1 MVSKRYVPRI
11 VERELDELLGL
22 FGAVLIE
29 GPKWCGKTTTAMTR
43 SASKLL
49 LTDPARN
56 FENRLRA
63 ESDPALAIS
72 GKAPRLIDEW
82 QEVPKLWDAARFEC
96 DSRGG
101 EPGQFIFTG
110 SATPRDEERPM
121 HSGAGRFAKM
131 RMDTMTLFELGESS
145 GEVSLSNIISG
156 KRCEGAFGSMDSVT
170 IAERVVRGGWP
181 AAIGRDA
188 LAASAMAR
196 RYIDMVAEEDLTRVD
211 GVRRDPD
218 KVRAVISSL
227 ARNESTLATIKTLV
241 SDLGGEVAR
250 QTASSYISLLARL
263 SFVRDI
269 PAWSPAMRSP
279 VHLRESRKHHL
290 ADPSLAAA
298 ALGATPEALLG
309 DFKTLGL
316 LFESLALHDLWVYA
330 RANGM
335 GLYHYHDARDLEVDA
350 VVARPGG
357 AWVPVEVKLSSAQLD
372 EASDN
377 LVAVEGR
384 MVAAGNEPPAA
395 KVAVIGYGS
404 QAHVTE
410 RGVQVVPLDV
420 LAP

>member
-1 MVSKRYVPRI
+1 
-11 VERELDELLGL
+11 
-22 FGAVLIE
+22 
-29 GPKWCGKTTTAMTR
+29 
-43 SASKLL
+43 
-49 LTDPARN
+49 
-56 FENRLRA
+56 
-63 ESDPALAIS
+63 
-72 GKAPRLIDEW
+72 
-82 QEVPKLWDAARFEC
+82 
-96 DSRGG
+96 
-101 EPGQFIFTG
+101 
-110 SATPRDEERPM
+110 M

-145 GEVSLSNIISG
+145 GAVPLSGIVSG
-156 KRCEGAFGSMDSVT
+156 ERYEGAFGSMDSAT
-170 IAERVVRGGWP
+170 ISERVVRGGWP

-188 LAASAMAR
+188 RAASAMAR

-241 SDLGGEVAR
+241 ADLGGEVAR

-357 AWVPVEVKLSSAQLD
+357 TWVPVEVKLSSAQLD

-377 LVAVEGR
+377 LVAVEER